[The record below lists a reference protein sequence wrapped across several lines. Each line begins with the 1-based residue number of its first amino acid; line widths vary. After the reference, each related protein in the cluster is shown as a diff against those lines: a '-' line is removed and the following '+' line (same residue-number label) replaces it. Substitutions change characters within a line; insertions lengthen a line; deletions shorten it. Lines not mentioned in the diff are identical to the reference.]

1 MVARLRARGLAVLA
15 VTFLGGALAGAAI
28 EHWRMSSR
36 PAEMV
41 ETASVPP
48 QQVIENLKMGG
59 SGIPVLYEALQLTP
73 EQRSQIQAI
82 MEANRPRTDSLLHR
96 TWPQLR
102 ALLDSVRRQ
111 VEQVLTPEQRAR
123 LAVMRRGGR
132 G

>member
-1 MVARLRARGLAVLA
+1 MVARLRAQGLAVLA
-15 VTFLGGALAGAAI
+15 VAFLGGVLAGAAI
-28 EHWRMSSR
+28 EHWRISSR

-41 ETASVPP
+41 ETAPVPP
-48 QQVIENLKMGG
+48 EQVIENMKMGG

-73 EQRSQIQAI
+73 EQRREIQAI
-82 MEANRPRTDSLLHR
+82 MQANRPRTDSLLHR

-111 VEQVLTPEQRAR
+111 IEQVLTPEQRAR

>member
-1 MVARLRARGLAVLA
+1 MMARLRAQGLAVLA
-15 VTFLGGALAGAAI
+15 VAFLGGVLAGAAI
-28 EHWRMSSR
+28 EHWRISSR

-41 ETASVPP
+41 ETAPVPP
-48 QQVIENLKMGG
+48 EQVIENMKMGG

-73 EQRSQIQAI
+73 EQRREIQTI
-82 MEANRPRTDSLLHR
+82 MQANRPRTDSLLHR

-111 VEQVLTPEQRAR
+111 IEQVLTPEQRAR